1 MKLSMEAN
9 RIKSAGEDLK
19 TIARDYSNIV
29 NGVYSKI
36 QNMENNGVW
45 MSEGSQGAA
54 KQFISATLKDQPSA
68 VALGNSISNL
78 GSRVCEY
85 ASDMNVISDN
95 KL

>member
-1 MKLSMEAN
+1 
-9 RIKSAGEDLK
+9 
-19 TIARDYSNIV
+19 
-29 NGVYSKI
+29 
-36 QNMENNGVW
+36 

-54 KQFISATLKDQPSA
+54 KQFISATSKDQPSA
-68 VALGNSISNL
+68 IALGNSISNL